1 MSQRKPIDVYLK
13 PAGGWDALKS
23 SWHALREQQV
33 VMKGASTLLRT
44 NQPAGFDCPGCA
56 WPDRNVHSTFEFC
69 ENGVKA
75 VANEATS
82 KRVTREFFA
91 AHTVTELARH
101 DDHFLEAQGRLTEP
115 MVFDAASDR
124 YLPIGWDEAFAM
136 IAASLNALASP
147 DEAIFYTSGRASNE
161 AAFLYQLFVR
171 EFGTNN
177 LPDCSNM
184 CHEPSGVA
192 LIEQFGSGK
201 GSVLLDDF
209 EQAQAIFV
217 FGQNPGTNHPRMLGE
232 LREAAKRGCRIVA
245 FNPLRERGLER
256 FADPKS
262 PIDMR
267 PGGAGVRIASD
278 YYQPRIGGDL
288 AVAMAMAKVVVERD
302 AVDFDFVA
310 AYTRGYELFAASLRA
325 LDWPELERESGL
337 TRAQLEHAAQIY
349 IDSDATIFCWGMGIT
364 QHHRSVATIQM
375 LGNLLLLRGNV
386 GKPGAGPCPVR
397 GHSNVQ
403 GDRTMGI
410 YEKPSEAFLDKLGAE
425 FGFDPPRVHGFDTL
439 DAITAMHD
447 GRGKVFFALGGN
459 FAAAT
464 PDTALTQT
472 ALRNCELSVH
482 VSTKLNRSHLV
493 HGRAAL
499 ILPCLGRTEI
509 DLQTSG
515 PQAVTVE
522 DSMSMVHLSA
532 GMNPPASE
540 QLLSEPAIIARL
552 AAATLPRST
561 TPWLALV
568 EDYDRIRERIA
579 RVIDGFE
586 GFNARVRTAGGFHLD
601 HPNRERAFPTAD
613 GKAWLV
619 THPLKPFSLREKGWD
634 EGAAKRECMD
644 ARRVP
649 TGDASACGSQAAID
663 EPRRSPH
670 PHPAFPQR
678 AVARFDLLPK
688 GEGEALA
695 PFTLMT
701 VRSHDQYNTTVYGLD
716 DRYRGVHGLRQVC
729 FISAHDL
736 QRNGFGDGDQ
746 VDIISV
752 WREPDG
758 TISERSVHGFRL
770 VEYDIPAGCLAA
782 YFPETNPLV
791 PLASHAE
798 RARTPASK
806 AIPVRLRRAGPDPPH
821 DTPTDHPTTSDPPRG
836 APTNPPAASG
846 SPNGSA
852 GSGPAAADGG
862 SRPALQDA
870 S

>member
-33 VMKGASTLLRT
+33 VMKGAGTLLRT
-44 NQPAGFDCPGCA
+44 NQPTGFDCPGCA
-56 WPDRNVHSTFEFC
+56 WPDRNAHSTFEFC

-82 KRVTREFFA
+82 KRVTRDFFA
-91 AHTVTELARH
+91 AHTVAELAHH

-115 MVFDAASDR
+115 MAYDAASDR
-124 YLPIGWDEAFAM
+124 YVAIGWDDAFAR
-136 IAASLNALASP
+136 IAAALNALASP

-192 LIEQFGSGK
+192 LTEQLGSGK
-201 GSVLLDDF
+201 GSVLLEDF
-209 EQAQAIFV
+209 EHAQAIFI

-232 LREAAKRGCRIVA
+232 LRDAARRGCRIVA

-256 FADPKS
+256 FANPQK
-262 PIDMR
+262 PADML
-267 PGGAGVRIASD
+267 PGGQGVRIASD
-278 YYQPRIGGDL
+278 YFQPRIGGDL
-288 AVAMAMAKVVVERD
+288 AVAMAMAKGVLERD
-302 AVDFDFVA
+302 AIDRDFIA
-310 AYTRGYELFAASLRA
+310 AHTRGFDAFAASVQA
-325 LDWPELERESGL
+325 APWSGLERESGL
-337 TRAQLEHAAQIY
+337 ARTQLEQAAQVY
-349 IDSDATIFCWGMGIT
+349 IDSDATIVCWGMGIT

-375 LGNLLLLRGNV
+375 LGNLLLMRGNV

-410 YEKPSEAFLDKLGAE
+410 YEKPADAFLDKLGAE
-425 FGFDPPRVHGFDTL
+425 FAFAPPRAHGFDTL
-439 DAITAMHD
+439 DAIAAMRD

-459 FAAAT
+459 FATAT
-464 PDTALTQT
+464 PDTAQTQA
-472 ALRNCELSVH
+472 ALRNCDLTVH

-509 DLQTSG
+509 DLQAAG

-552 AAATLPRST
+552 AAATLPHSR

-579 RVIDGFE
+579 RVVDGFE
-586 GFNARVRTAGGFHLD
+586 DFNARVRTAGGFHLH
-601 HPNRERAFPTAD
+601 HPNRERAFPTRD
-613 GKAWLV
+613 GRAQFV
-619 THPLKPFSLREKGWD
+619 VHPLT
-634 EGAAKRECMD
+634 AATGMED
-644 ARRVP
+644 AP
-649 TGDASACGSQAAID
+649 
-663 EPRRSPH
+663 
-670 PHPAFPQR
+670 
-678 AVARFDLLPK
+678 L
-688 GEGEALA
+688 
-695 PFTLMT
+695 TLMT

-716 DRYRGVHGLRQVC
+716 DRYRGVHGLRRVC
-729 FISAHDL
+729 FISREDL
-736 QRNGFGDGDQ
+736 QRHGFGDGEL
-746 VDIISV
+746 VDIVSV
-752 WREPDG
+752 WNEAGGVRER
-758 TISERSVHGFRL
+758 EVHGFRL
-770 VEYDIPAGCLAA
+770 VEYDIPPGCLAA

-791 PLASHAE
+791 PLDSYAE

-806 AIPVRLRRAGPDPPH
+806 SIPVRLRKAM
-821 DTPTDHPTTSDPPRG
+821 
-836 APTNPPAASG
+836 PPA
-846 SPNGSA
+846 
-852 GSGPAAADGG
+852 
-862 SRPALQDA
+862 
-870 S
+870 